1 MMIQEMVKLKNQLK
15 EEDEMLRALE
25 VEEQQVDM
33 LIARLAQL

>member
-1 MMIQEMVKLKNQLK
+1 MMIQEMVKLKNQLQ
-15 EEDEMLRALE
+15 EEDEMMRALE